1 MHKCKD
7 CDEVTE
13 SMSMRSKD
21 LFMKRKDHINVFI
34 VMIKN
39 LKIFIIN
46 IQILVHDQRKPYK
59 FDLCNCSTL

>member
-39 LKIFIIN
+39 LKIFLS
-46 IQILVHDQRKPYK
+46 LVHDQRKPYK